1 MKGNEVAYCA
11 SKLFKACETQ
21 SAKVEGIPPMKER
34 TGYVCQSAHG
44 RAGKK
49 QKTQNR
55 KRTTEHERKDTK
67 NEEETSRVKYKE
79 MYH

>member
-1 MKGNEVAYCA
+1 
-11 SKLFKACETQ
+11 
-21 SAKVEGIPPMKER
+21 MKER
-34 TGYVCQSAHG
+34 TGYVCQNAHG